1 MYPFK
6 EGDFAP
12 RNGWY
17 VAAFCEDI
25 GEELISR
32 WILGEPVVL
41 YRKQDGTAV
50 AVGGRC
56 PHRYYP
62 LGESHRIGDTIQ
74 CGYHGITFGPDGLC
88 TKVPSQKAVPGVY
101 KIPSYPLVERGLWAF
116 IWMGDPDHAD
126 ESLLPSDEDM
136 GFGLEGFVYKP
147 FKTMHIKGRYQLLND
162 NLLDLTHLGFLHA
175 SSIGTEENANTPEE
189 REVGDKMIRSQRWMR
204 GADCPPLM
212 AKGAAYDG
220 RVDRVSGMTFFAP
233 GFHAGL
239 DDTFAV
245 EGHPSRAG
253 ECIASARVFHAVTP
267 ATRHETNY
275 FFALGSTHEH
285 LVDAFKVS
293 LAPVLDEDVFA
304 TEEIEKIVR
313 SSETLPPELM
323 LKSDATAVEGRRI
336 LQRMMDRERQ
346 PS

>member
-6 EGDFAP
+6 DGSFAP

-25 GEELISR
+25 GENLLSR
-32 WILGEPVVL
+32 WILGDPVVL
-41 YRKQDGTAV
+41 YRKQDGTAI

-62 LGESHRIGDTIQ
+62 LGESQRIGDAIQ

-88 TKVPSQKAVPGVY
+88 TRVPSQTIVPGVY

-116 IWMGDPDHAD
+116 IWMGDPDKAD
-126 ESLLPSDEDM
+126 EALIPTAEAM
-136 GFGLEGFVYKP
+136 GYGVDGYVYKP
-147 FKTMHIKGRYQLLND
+147 FRTMHVKGRYQLLND

-175 SSIGTEENANTPEE
+175 SSIGTEDNANTPEE
-189 REVGDKMIRSQRWMR
+189 REVSERGIASRRWMR
-204 GADCPPLM
+204 DADCPPLM
-212 AKGAAYDG
+212 GAGANYQG
-220 RVDRVSGMTFFAP
+220 KVDRLSAMTFFAP

-239 DDTFAV
+239 DDTYV
-245 EGHPSRAG
+245 VKDHHERGG
-253 ECIASARVFHAVTP
+253 ECINSAKVFHSVTP

-275 FFALGSTHEH
+275 FFALGGTSEAQ
-285 LVDAFKVS
+285 VDA
-293 LAPVLDEDVFA
+293 
-304 TEEIEKIVR
+304 
-313 SSETLPPELM
+313 

-336 LQRMMDRERQ
+336 LQRMMDEEQ
-346 PS
+346 A